1 MKLVSNLGHAGWCFT
16 VLAFLLS
23 PLAVAANGH
32 EQPVTSTLQKAQE
45 FSKTII
51 KEFPIN
57 ATGTVN
63 LKNQYGKVNVKTW
76 EKSRTKIDIT
86 IVVKAKSE
94 SAAQEVFDRIHID
107 FANDDNFVKAETVI
121 ESSKSSF
128 FDWGWGGNSHSEFQI
143 NYEVFMPAGG
153 SLELSNKYG
162 DANVEAINGK
172 ARVEMKYGNFRL
184 EGVGGGL
191 GITLGYGNGTVIKAR
206 DVNADIAYGNINF
219 NDVQDVNMVT
229 KYSKIS
235 MDKAAGVKA
244 ESRYDHF
251 NLGDIRR
258 FNCQSR
264 YGNVEIGDAESV
276 VAVGK
281 YTDFKIDRLGDNG
294 DFDLQYGGLEVSK
307 LAKGF
312 STVNLTGKYSDFK
325 IYVAEGASFMLDAA
339 SDYAGIAYPAG
350 LSVTYEK
357 EKGTSHEVKG
367 HAGTSGARSVIKAN
381 LSYGGLKV
389 RQ

>member
-1 MKLVSNLGHAGWCFT
+1 MLAPFT
-16 VLAFLLS
+16 L
-23 PLAVAANGH
+23 AANGY
-32 EQPVTSTLQKAQE
+32 EQQAPTATQKAQE

-51 KEFPIN
+51 KEFSLN

-63 LKNQYGKVNVKTW
+63 LKNKYGKVNVKTW
-76 EKSRTKIDIT
+76 EKNRVKIDIT
-86 IVVKAKSE
+86 IVVKARSE

-107 FANDDNFVKAETVI
+107 FANDNNFVKAETVI

-128 FDWGWGGNSHSEFQI
+128 FNWGWSSTRSEFQI
-143 NYEVFMPAGG
+143 NYEVYMPVNG

-162 DANVEAINGK
+162 DANVEAIGGK
-172 ARVEMKYGNFRL
+172 ARVEIKYGNFRL
-184 EGVGGGL
+184 EGVEGDL
-191 GITLGYGNGTVIKAR
+191 GIALGYGHGTVVKAR
-206 DVNADIAYGNINF
+206 DVDADIAYGNINF
-219 NDVQDVNMVT
+219 NDVHDVNMET
-229 KYSKIS
+229 KYSKII
-235 MDKAAGVKA
+235 MDRAADLNA

-251 NLGDIRR
+251 NLGDIHR

-294 DFDLQYGGLEVSK
+294 DFDLQYGGLVVDN
-307 LAKGF
+307 LTKGF
-312 STVNLTGKYSDFK
+312 SNVILTGKYSDFK
-325 IYVAEGASFMLDAA
+325 IYVDQGASYTLEAA
-339 SDYAGIAYPAG
+339 SSYAGIAYPAG

-367 HAGTSGARSVIKAN
+367 HAGTSGARSVIKAS

>member
-1 MKLVSNLGHAGWCFT
+1 MKLVSNLGRAGWCLS
-16 VLAFLLS
+16 VLAFMLT
-23 PLAVAANGH
+23 PLVVAANGH
-32 EQPVTSTLQKAQE
+32 EQQVSTTLQKAQE
-45 FSKTII
+45 FTKTII

-63 LKNQYGKVNVKTW
+63 LKNKYGKVNVKTW
-76 EKSRTKIDIT
+76 EKSRVKIDIT
-86 IVVKAKSE
+86 IVVKARSE
-94 SAAQEVFDRIHID
+94 SAAQEVFDRIRVD
-107 FANDDNFVKAETVI
+107 FANDGNFVKAETII

-128 FDWGWGGNSHSEFQI
+128 FDWGWGNSRSEFQI
-143 NYEVFMPAGG
+143 NYEVYMPADG

-172 ARVEMKYGNFRL
+172 AKVEMKYGNFRL
-184 EGVGGGL
+184 EGVGGNL
-191 GITLGYGNGTVIKAR
+191 GIALGYGHGTVVKAR
-206 DVNADIAYGNINF
+206 DVDANIAYGNITF
-219 NDVQDVNMVT
+219 NDVQDVSMET
-229 KYSKIS
+229 KYSKII

-251 NLGDIRR
+251 NLGDIHRL
-258 FNCQSR
+258 NCQSR

-276 VAVGK
+276 IAVSK
-281 YTDFKIDRLGDNG
+281 YTDFKIDHLGDKG
-294 DFDLQYGGLEVSK
+294 DFDLQYGGLVVNN

-325 IYVAEGASFMLDAA
+325 IYVAEGASYTLDAA
-339 SDYAGIAYPAG
+339 SNYAGIAYPAG

-381 LSYGGLKV
+381 LNYGGLKV